1 MNTQIKTMAE
11 FEAEKPQDFR
21 NPTEEKTMN
30 KTYWTG
36 QGRYQLKADALEK
49 LLPAIGEV
57 EGGQGANKH
66 LEAFRRAVNCYYDLY
81 NNGLCNRAREFSTLF
96 KIAGVAKEIKARR
109 WMDSMLSGD
118 TQERIEDK
126 MGLFILAAFQ
136 EQFAEETTA

>member
-1 MNTQIKTMAE
+1 MSTQIKTMAE

-49 LLPAIGEV
+49 LLPIFGEV
-57 EGGQGANKH
+57 EDGKGANKH
-66 LEAFRRAVNCYYDLY
+66 LETFRRAVNCYYDVY

-96 KIAGVAKEIKARR
+96 KIAGVAKEINSRR
-109 WMDSMLSGD
+109 ANGMLSMD

-136 EQFAEETTA
+136 EQFVEETTE

>member
-1 MNTQIKTMAE
+1 MSTQIKTMAE
-11 FEAEKPQDFR
+11 LEAEKPQDFR

-49 LLPAIGEV
+49 LLPIFGEV
-57 EGGQGANKH
+57 EDGKGANKH
-66 LEAFRRAVNCYYDLY
+66 LETFRRAVNCYYDVY

-96 KIAGVAKEIKARR
+96 KIAGVAKEINSRR
-109 WMDSMLSGD
+109 ANGMLSMD

-126 MGLFILAAFQ
+126 MSLFILAAFH
-136 EQFAEETTA
+136 EQFAEEPTE

>member
-1 MNTQIKTMAE
+1 MSTQIKTMAE

-49 LLPAIGEV
+49 LLPIFGEV
-57 EGGQGANKH
+57 EDGKGANKH
-66 LEAFRRAVNCYYDLY
+66 LETFRRAVNCYYDVY

-96 KIAGVAKEIKARR
+96 KIAGVAKEIRSRR
-109 WMDSMLSGD
+109 ANGTLSLD

-136 EQFAEETTA
+136 EQFVEETTE

>member
-49 LLPAIGEV
+49 LLPIFGEV
-57 EGGQGANKH
+57 EDGKGANKH
-66 LEAFRRAVNCYYDLY
+66 LETFRRAVNCYYDVY

-96 KIAGVAKEIKARR
+96 KIAGVAKEINSRR
-109 WMDSMLSGD
+109 ANGTLSMD

-136 EQFAEETTA
+136 EQFVEETTE

>member
-1 MNTQIKTMAE
+1 MSTQIKTMAE

-49 LLPAIGEV
+49 LLPIFGEV
-57 EGGQGANKH
+57 EDGKGANKH
-66 LEAFRRAVNCYYDLY
+66 LETFRRAVNCYYDVY

-96 KIAGVAKEIKARR
+96 KIAGVAKEINSRR
-109 WMDSMLSGD
+109 ANGTLSMD
-118 TQERIEDK
+118 TQECIEDK
-126 MGLFILAAFQ
+126 MSLFILAAFQ
-136 EQFAEETTA
+136 EQFAEEPTE

>member
-1 MNTQIKTMAE
+1 MSTQIKTMAE

-49 LLPAIGEV
+49 LLPIFGEV
-57 EGGQGANKH
+57 EDGKGANKH
-66 LEAFRRAVNCYYDLY
+66 LETFRRAVNCYYDVY

-96 KIAGVAKEIKARR
+96 KIAGVAKEINSRR
-109 WMDSMLSGD
+109 ANGMLSMD

-126 MGLFILAAFQ
+126 MSLFILAAFQ
-136 EQFAEETTA
+136 EQFVEETTE

>member
-1 MNTQIKTMAE
+1 MSTQIKTMAE

-49 LLPAIGEV
+49 LLPIFGEV
-57 EGGQGANKH
+57 EDGKGANKH
-66 LEAFRRAVNCYYDLY
+66 LETFRRAVNCYYDVY

-96 KIAGVAKEIKARR
+96 KIAGT
-109 WMDSMLSGD
+109 LNND
-118 TQERIEDK
+118 TTERIEDK
-126 MGLFILAAFQ
+126 MSQFILAAIQ
-136 EQFAEETTA
+136 EQFGYKEEHTA

>member
-1 MNTQIKTMAE
+1 MSTQIKTMAE

-21 NPTEEKTMN
+21 NTTEEKTMN

-49 LLPAIGEV
+49 LLPIFGEV
-57 EGGQGANKH
+57 EDGKGANKH
-66 LEAFRRAVNCYYDLY
+66 LETFRRAVNCYYDVY

-96 KIAGVAKEIKARR
+96 KIAGVAKEINSRR
-109 WMDSMLSGD
+109 ANGMLSMD

-126 MGLFILAAFQ
+126 MSLFILAAFH
-136 EQFAEETTA
+136 EQFAEEPTE

>member
-1 MNTQIKTMAE
+1 MSTQIKTMAE
-11 FEAEKPQDFR
+11 FEAEKPEDFR

-30 KTYWTG
+30 RTYWTG

-66 LEAFRRAVNCYYDLY
+66 LETFRRAVNCYYDLY

-96 KIAGVAKEIKARR
+96 KIAGVAKEINSRR
-109 WMDSMLSGD
+109 GNGMLSMD

-126 MGLFILAAFQ
+126 MSLFILAAFH
-136 EQFAEETTA
+136 EQFAEEPTA

>member
-1 MNTQIKTMAE
+1 MSTQIKTMAE

-49 LLPAIGEV
+49 LLPIFGEV
-57 EGGQGANKH
+57 EDAKGANKH
-66 LEAFRRAVNCYYDLY
+66 LDTFRRAVNCYYDVY

-96 KIAGVAKEIKARR
+96 KIAGVAKEINSRR
-109 WMDSMLSGD
+109 ANGMLSMD

-136 EQFAEETTA
+136 EQFAEETTE

>member
-1 MNTQIKTMAE
+1 MSTQIKTMAE

-30 KTYWTG
+30 KTDWTG

-49 LLPAIGEV
+49 LLPIFGEV
-57 EGGQGANKH
+57 EDGKGANKH
-66 LEAFRRAVNCYYDLY
+66 LETFRRAVNCYYDVY

-96 KIAGVAKEIKARR
+96 KIAGVAKEINSRR
-109 WMDSMLSGD
+109 ANGMLSMD

-136 EQFAEETTA
+136 EQFVEETTE

>member
-1 MNTQIKTMAE
+1 MNTEIKTMAE

-21 NPTEEKTMN
+21 NPIEDKTMN
-30 KTYWTG
+30 RTYWTG

-49 LLPAIGEV
+49 LLPIFGEV
-57 EGGQGANKH
+57 EDGKGANKH
-66 LEAFRRAVNCYYDLY
+66 LETFRRAVNCYYDVY

-96 KIAGVAKEIKARR
+96 KIAGVAKEIRSRR
-109 WMDSMLSGD
+109 ANGTLSMD

-136 EQFAEETTA
+136 EQFVEETTE

>member
-1 MNTQIKTMAE
+1 MSTQIKTMAE

-36 QGRYQLKADALEK
+36 QGRDQLKADALEK
-49 LLPAIGEV
+49 RLPIFGEV
-57 EGGQGANKH
+57 EDGKGANKH
-66 LEAFRRAVNCYYDLY
+66 LETFRRAVNCYYDVY

-96 KIAGVAKEIKARR
+96 KIAGVAKEINSRR
-109 WMDSMLSGD
+109 ANGMLSMD

-126 MGLFILAAFQ
+126 MSLFILAAFH
-136 EQFAEETTA
+136 EQFAEEPTE

>member
-1 MNTQIKTMAE
+1 MSTQIKTMAE

-49 LLPAIGEV
+49 LLPIFGEV
-57 EGGQGANKH
+57 EDGKGANKH
-66 LEAFRRAVNCYYDLY
+66 LETFRRAVNCYYDVY

-96 KIAGVAKEIKARR
+96 KIAGVAKEINSRR
-109 WMDSMLSGD
+109 ANGMLSLD

-136 EQFAEETTA
+136 EQFVEETTE

>member
-1 MNTQIKTMAE
+1 MSTQIKTMAE

-49 LLPAIGEV
+49 LLPIFGEV
-57 EGGQGANKH
+57 EDGKGANKH
-66 LEAFRRAVNCYYDLY
+66 LETFRRAVNCYYDVY

-96 KIAGVAKEIKARR
+96 KIAGVAKEINSRR
-109 WMDSMLSGD
+109 ANGTLSLD

-136 EQFAEETTA
+136 EQFVEETTE

>member
-1 MNTQIKTMAE
+1 MSTQIKTMAE

-30 KTYWTG
+30 RTYWTG

-49 LLPAIGEV
+49 LLPIFGEV
-57 EGGQGANKH
+57 EDGKGANKH
-66 LEAFRRAVNCYYDLY
+66 LETFRRAVNCYYDVY

-96 KIAGVAKEIKARR
+96 KIAGVAKEINSRR
-109 WMDSMLSGD
+109 ANGMLSMD

-136 EQFAEETTA
+136 EQFVEETTE

>member
-1 MNTQIKTMAE
+1 
-11 FEAEKPQDFR
+11 
-21 NPTEEKTMN
+21 MN

-49 LLPAIGEV
+49 LLPITGEV
-57 EGGQGANKH
+57 EDGKGANKH
-66 LEAFRRAVNCYYDLY
+66 LETFRRAVNCYYDVY

-96 KIAGVAKEIKARR
+96 KIAGVAKEINSRR
-109 WMDSMLSGD
+109 ANGMLSLD

-136 EQFAEETTA
+136 EQFVEETTE